1 MLTVRLFVENSA
13 DCETVVDSSDCE
25 TVVDAEEK
33 SALRL
38 LWMQR
43 RIVQTVRIVDKE
55 ENSAA
60 IRLLWMQ
67 RRTVLTVRLLWMQ
80 RRTVLLRLL
89 MHCCCGCRGEQCLL

>member
-1 MLTVRLFVENSA
+1 MDAEENSA
-13 DCETVVDSSDCE
+13 DCE

-43 RIVQTVRIVDKE
+43 RTVLTVRLLVDSEENSADCETVVDAEENSSDCETVVDAE

-60 IRLLWMQ
+60 L
-67 RRTVLTVRLLWMQ
+67 RLLWMQ
-80 RRTVLLRLL
+80 RRTVLL
-89 MHCCCGCRGEQCLL
+89 